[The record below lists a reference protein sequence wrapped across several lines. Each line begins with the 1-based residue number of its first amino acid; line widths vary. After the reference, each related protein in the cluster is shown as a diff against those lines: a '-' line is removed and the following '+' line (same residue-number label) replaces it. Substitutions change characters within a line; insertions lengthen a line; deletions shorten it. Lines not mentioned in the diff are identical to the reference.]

1 MGGLNSLIMNEN
13 KVIPRCARNNLGL
26 GIMTRGY
33 RILLMREADG
43 VFAVVDIG
51 SHEVY
56 RR

>member
-1 MGGLNSLIMNEN
+1 MRFERLAGWDAMFSIR
-13 KVIPRCARNNLGL
+13 V
-26 GIMTRGY
+26 TRGY
-33 RILLMREADG
+33 RILLMRETDG